1 MDQSRFDRLAR
12 ILGSAAT
19 RRAAVRGVLAG
30 MTGIGVLGVA
40 DARPSRRHEKL
51 ACRNANAECTSGE
64 QCCSGSC
71 VPRFGGTGFRC
82 ARAHGGKKKNK
93 KSGGGGGG
101 DTPVVDCTAAM
112 VCASGCPYS
121 SIQQAIDVVLDGP
134 GPWTI
139 TIGPGEYV
147 ENLTSVYNDSFVL
160 SGIAGCPNPVV
171 YNASDGQ
178 RNYLNSGSNTQ
189 TLEIRNVTMARNQ
202 QWTIGGGV
210 ETVGNLTLSGTAILR
225 GGTTPAYGEGG
236 CARVGNSETGNFV
249 MQDEALIEGCTANEG
264 GGVFTD
270 SYSTAL
276 LTDNAVI
283 RDCVAVSA
291 GGGIFV
297 YYEASLIME
306 GNASVTG
313 NSAED
318 DQGGGLHIYGYQDGT
333 CLTMRGNAS
342 VTDNIARTEGGIG
355 GGIYAGPCI
364 VNLEGTAEI
373 SGNTSDDEGGG
384 IYTEGTLNQGPGVIF
399 SNNTPDDCAGAGCP

>member
-1 MDQSRFDRLAR
+1 MDQPRFDRLAR

-40 DARPSRRHEKL
+40 EAGPSRRHEKL

-93 KSGGGGGG
+93 KSGGSGG

-112 VCASGCPYS
+112 VCASGCPYT

-147 ENLTSVYNDSFVL
+147 EDLTSAYNDSFVL
-160 SGIAGCPNPVV
+160 SGLDGCPNPVV

-202 QWTIGGGV
+202 QWAIGGGV
-210 ETVGNLTLSGTAILR
+210 DTQGNLTLSGTTILR
-225 GGTTPAYGEGG
+225 DGTRSGYDEGG

-249 MQDEALIEGCTANEG
+249 MQDDALIEGCSANEG

-276 LTDNAVI
+276 LTDNAII
-283 RDCVAVSA
+283 RDCVAEK

-313 NSAED
+313 NTAND
-318 DQGGGLHIYGYQDGT
+318 GQGGGVHVYGFLDGT

-342 VTDNIARTEGGIG
+342 VTNNATTAQGGDG
-355 GGIYAGPCI
+355 GGVFVGPC
-364 VNLEGTAEI
+364 VSTLEDAAEI
-373 SGNTSDDEGGG
+373 SGNSATGDGGG
-384 IYTEGTLNQGPGVIF
+384 IYVEGTLNQGSGVIF
-399 SNNTPDDCAGAGCP
+399 ANNTPNNCAGAGCP